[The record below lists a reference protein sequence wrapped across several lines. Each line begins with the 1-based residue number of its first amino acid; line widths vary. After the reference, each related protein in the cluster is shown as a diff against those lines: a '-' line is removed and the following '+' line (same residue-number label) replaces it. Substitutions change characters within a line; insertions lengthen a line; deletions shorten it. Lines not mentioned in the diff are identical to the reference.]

1 MEQPITH
8 KAEILSINGHEV
20 TLRMLDS
27 TGAACGGCRL
37 ADLCGKADTGGRV
50 TVTVDTLRGLAEG
63 MTVEASVSDRSQ
75 GLAIVWTLL
84 MPLIIFTGLLMP
96 LTITSLPRWAVIAT
110 AIGGV
115 GIYDL
120 LLWRFGPKLSRS
132 IKWTLNTIL

>member
-8 KAEILSINGHEV
+8 KAEILKISGHEV

-37 ADLCGKADTGGRV
+37 ADMCGKADTGGRV
-50 TVTVDTLRGLAEG
+50 TVTVDSLRGLSEG
-63 MTVEASVSDRSQ
+63 MTVEASVNDRSQ
-75 GLAIVWTLL
+75 AVAIVWTLVMPLFIFTGIL
-84 MPLIIFTGLLMP
+84 MPLAA
-96 LTITSLPRWAVIAT
+96 TSLVRWAVIAI

-132 IKWTLNTIL
+132 IKWTLNAIL